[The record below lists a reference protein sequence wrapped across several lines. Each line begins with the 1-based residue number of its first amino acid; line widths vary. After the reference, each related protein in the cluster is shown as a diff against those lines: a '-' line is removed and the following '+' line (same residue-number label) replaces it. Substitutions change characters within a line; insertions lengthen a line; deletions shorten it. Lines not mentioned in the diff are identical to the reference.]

1 MRRVI
6 IDREFG
12 GHRVP
17 VGTEGFFHQWGSES
31 NEDAGPDTVAVI
43 EKDDGS
49 VICAYPG
56 QIRFLEPYAT
66 AAKLAATP
74 AGIARACGME
84 NEVERA
90 AEVSAT
96 NPPKGWR
103 LAKHG
108 EPRKFG
114 YIFWME
120 DETGWCMGYQ
130 DRVGWL
136 VDEAIGADIIANPIE
151 VAP

>member
-17 VGTEGFFHQWGSES
+17 VGTEGFFHCWGSES
-31 NEDAGPDTVAVI
+31 NEGAGADTIAI
-43 EKDDGS
+43 LEKDDGT
-49 VICAYPG
+49 VIEAYPG

-66 AAKLAATP
+66 TAKLAPTP
-74 AGIARACGME
+74 DQIARACGME
-84 NEVERA
+84 NEVERS

-103 LAKHG
+103 LAAKG
-108 EPRKFG
+108 EARAFG
-114 YIFWME
+114 YIWFDRE
-120 DETGWCMGYQ
+120 DKAWQMGYSGN
-130 DRVGWL
+130 VGRAAEGCGP
-136 VDEAIGADIIANPIE
+136 VANPIE

>member
-17 VGTEGFFHQWGSES
+17 VGTEGFFHQWGSGS
-31 NEDAGPDTVAVI
+31 NEGAGPDTVAVI

-49 VICAYPG
+49 VIYAYPG

-66 AAKLAATP
+66 TAKLAATP

-84 NEVERA
+84 NEVKA
-90 AEVSAT
+90 AQEAL
-96 NPPKGWR
+96 P
-103 LAKHG
+103 
-108 EPRKFG
+108 
-114 YIFWME
+114 
-120 DETGWCMGYQ
+120 
-130 DRVGWL
+130 L
-136 VDEAIGADIIANPIE
+136 VASLGGTE
-151 VAP
+151 